1 MKLAAVERSVGV
13 VISLFPALSCTQW
26 QNGFTVVEQPPK
38 FEKSRER
45 GCFQAAQVAS
55 GSLVAKALESM

>member
-26 QNGFTVVEQPPK
+26 QNGFTVVEQL
-38 FEKSRER
+38 EKSRER